1 MPIEWAV
8 KGSAMAKIVM
18 SIHPEHVEKIL
29 LGLKK
34 YEYRK
39 AKCKHQIDAIVIYST
54 YPVMKVVGEV
64 SVNAVLEDTPKALWD
79 KTKDGAG
86 IDYSFFKSYY
96 NGCNKAIAYS
106 LGDVV
111 KYEHSKKLIDYGLK
125 AAPQSFVYIT

>member
-1 MPIEWAV
+1 MPIEWVV
-8 KGSAMAKIVM
+8 KGSAMAKILM

-39 AKCKHQIDAIVIYST
+39 AKCKQQIDAIVIYST

-64 SVNAVLEDTPKALWD
+64 SVNEVLEDIPKALWD

-86 IDYSFFKSYY
+86 INYSFFKSYY

-111 KYEHSKKLIDYGLK
+111 KYEHSKNIIDFGIK